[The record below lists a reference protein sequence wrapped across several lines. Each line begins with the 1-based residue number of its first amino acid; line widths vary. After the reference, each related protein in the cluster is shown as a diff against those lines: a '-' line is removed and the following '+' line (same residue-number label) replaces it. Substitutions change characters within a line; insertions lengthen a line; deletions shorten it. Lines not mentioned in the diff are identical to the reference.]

1 MPSPIGTPIEDGAST
16 PFADTAHG
24 ELLALWA
31 EIMAELRRRNL
42 VRTANNP
49 VADYAEHLVSE
60 RLGLTL
66 QGNSNAAYDA
76 IAPDGTRYQIKSRRM
91 TRHRPSRQLG
101 AIRNL
106 DAHGFD
112 VLAIVLFEPTFAV
125 LGIWTVPYDVVHEH
139 AVYKSHVNAHVLHA
153 RPALLNDPRVKKI
166 Q

>member
-1 MPSPIGTPIEDGAST
+1 M
-16 PFADTAHG
+16 ADG
-24 ELLALWA
+24 ELLVRWA
-31 EIMAELRRRNL
+31 EIMAELQQRGM

-49 VADYAEHLVSE
+49 VADYAEHLVAE

-66 QGNSNAAYDA
+66 LGNANAAYDA
-76 IAPDGTRYQIKSRRM
+76 IAEDGTRYQIKSRRM

-101 AIRNL
+101 AVRNL

-125 LGIWTVPYDVVHEH
+125 LGIWTVPYDVVCEH
-139 AVYKSHVNAHVLHA
+139 AVYKSHVNAHVLRA
-153 RPALLNDPRVKKI
+153 RPSLLNDPRVTKI